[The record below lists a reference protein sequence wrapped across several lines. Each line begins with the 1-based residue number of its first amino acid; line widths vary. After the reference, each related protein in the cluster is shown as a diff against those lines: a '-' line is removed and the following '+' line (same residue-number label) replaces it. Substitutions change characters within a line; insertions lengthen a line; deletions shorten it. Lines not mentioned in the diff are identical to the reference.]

1 MSQAGEAR
9 GAATGAPLQSS
20 TERKNVPLG
29 FACATRQPFELD
41 QFLPNRFEI
50 SILGLNLGKW
60 QVLKIECGFERREA
74 GGLVGGG
81 EGGVLVERRKVVRF
95 GAAAGAGTRR
105 EFALDDL

>member
-74 GGLVGGG
+74 G
-81 EGGVLVERRKVVRF
+81 VLVERRKVVRF